1 MPRGQAPHAAMKT
14 VLSIQSWVS
23 FGHVGNAAAMLPM
36 QRLGVDVWAI
46 HTVQFSNHTGY
57 ATWRGP
63 VFDGAMV
70 RDVVAGIEERGVLG
84 RCDGVITGYMGDR
97 AIGEAILDTVARV
110 RRANPSALYCC
121 DPVIGDVDHG
131 VYVAPGIAEFIRT
144 HAVPSADIVT
154 PNLFELEYL
163 TDMKVT
169 SLNAALAAV
178 DRLHNA
184 GPRVILVTSLV
195 HGDTPV
201 DEIELLASDGEHVW
215 IATTPRLPV
224 SVSGAGD
231 AIAAVF
237 FVHYAR
243 TRAVDAALSNAAS
256 SIFGLMSFTAQAG
269 GGEIRLIDA
278 QDEFVSPTHIV
289 PVRMVR

>member
-1 MPRGQAPHAAMKT
+1 MKNI
-14 VLSIQSWVS
+14 LSIQSWVS
-23 FGHVGNAAAMLPM
+23 FGHVGNAAAMLPL

-57 ATWRGP
+57 GAWRGP

-70 RDVVAGIEERGVLG
+70 REVVQGIEERGVLG
-84 RCDGVITGYMGDR
+84 RCDGVLSGYMGDR
-97 AIGEAILDTVARV
+97 AIGEAILDAVARV
-110 RRANPSALYCC
+110 RRVNPAALYCC

-131 VYVAPGIAEFIRT
+131 VYVGPGIAEFIRA
-144 HAVPSADIVT
+144 HAVPNADIVT

-163 TDMKVT
+163 ADMKVN
-169 SLNAALAAV
+169 SLDDALAAV
-178 DRLHNA
+178 DRLHAA
-184 GPRVILVTSLV
+184 GPRVILVTSLL
-195 HGDTPV
+195 HGDTPA
-201 DEIELLASDGEHVW
+201 EMIELLVSDGEHVW
-215 IATTPRLPV
+215 VATTPRLPV

-243 TRAVDAALSNAAS
+243 TRAADVALSKAAS
-256 SIFGLMSFTAQAG
+256 SIFGLMDFTAKAG

-278 QDEFVSPTHIV
+278 QDEFVSPTHTV

>member
-1 MPRGQAPHAAMKT
+1 MKT

-23 FGHVGNAAAMLPM
+23 FGHVGNAAAMLPL

-57 ATWRGP
+57 GAWRGQ

-70 RDVVAGIEERGVLG
+70 REVVQGIEERGVLA
-84 RCDGVITGYMGDR
+84 RCDGVLSGYMGDR
-97 AIGEAILDTVARV
+97 AIGDAILDAVARV
-110 RRANPSALYCC
+110 RRANPTALYCC

-131 VYVAPGIAEFIRT
+131 VYVAPSIAEFIRE
-144 HAVPSADIVT
+144 HAAPSADIVT

-163 TDMKVT
+163 TGMKVN
-169 SLNAALAAV
+169 SLDAALAAV
-178 DRLHNA
+178 DRLHAA

-195 HGDTPV
+195 HGDTPA
-201 DEIELLASDGEHVW
+201 DEIELLVSDGDHAW
-215 IATTPRLPV
+215 LATTPRLPV

-231 AIAAVF
+231 AIAALF
-237 FVHYAR
+237 FVQYAR
-243 TRAVDAALSNAAS
+243 TRAADVALSKAAS
-256 SIFGLMSFTAQAG
+256 SIFGLMNVTAQAG
-269 GGEIRLIDA
+269 GGEIRLIEA

-289 PVRMVR
+289 RVRMVR